1 MKKLLF
7 TIVLILFGV
16 NFQAE
21 AQTKKLATTPSEL
34 LKKSNDQYKAGL
46 ILVSAGTA
54 LTLTSMA
61 LPRTYDYYYGSSNQ
75 TLISVLAWTGTL
87 SIITSVP
94 LFLSAGNNA
103 RLAARLSLE
112 NQAIHQPIYL
122 PGQERNIP
130 SLSLRI
136 PF

>member
-7 TIVLILFGV
+7 AIVLILFGV

-34 LKKSNDQYKAGL
+34 LKKSDDQYKAGL

-54 LTLTSMA
+54 LTLTSIA
-61 LPRTYDYYYGSSNQ
+61 LPNTYDYNDGSSNQ
-75 TLISVLAWTGTL
+75 SLISVLAWTGTL

-94 LFLSAGNNA
+94 LFLAAGNNA

-122 PGQERNIP
+122 PGHVRNIP

-136 PF
+136 AL